1 MPLSLFAFADVMR
14 AFAEFFFKML
24 MHVTSGSPSSKKG
37 RLVRHV
43 HEVRGL
49 LRELRPSFVRSE
61 PRKKND
67 HATAS
72 RGGSNTIVSETSRE
86 NDDNYDDVD
95 EGGGTA
101 GEQAMQGRQQ
111 LLENTKATPM
121 KTTTTETHFEG
132 EETAAAALDKV
143 VTEEPLDEYEFTLMM
158 LLALD
163 KLELRPG
170 LSRAIKASH
179 IEALR
184 TVRRQ
189 RQRQRQ
195 R

>member
-1 MPLSLFAFADVMR
+1 MMSIKQAWSQAMPGAA
-14 AFAEFFFKML
+14 AE
-24 MHVTSGSPSSKKG
+24 V
-37 RLVRHV
+37 
-43 HEVRGL
+43 GL

-61 PRKKND
+61 PRKTND

-121 KTTTTETHFEG
+121 KTTTKG
-132 EETAAAALDKV
+132 AV
-143 VTEEPLDEYEFTLMM
+143 V
-158 LLALD
+158 
-163 KLELRPG
+163 
-170 LSRAIKASH
+170 
-179 IEALR
+179 
-184 TVRRQ
+184 
-189 RQRQRQ
+189 
-195 R
+195 